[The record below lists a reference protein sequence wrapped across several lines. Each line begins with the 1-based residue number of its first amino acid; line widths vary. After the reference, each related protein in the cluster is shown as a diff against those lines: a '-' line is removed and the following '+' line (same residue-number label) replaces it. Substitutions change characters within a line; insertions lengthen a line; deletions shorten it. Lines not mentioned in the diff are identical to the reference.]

1 MVVACTD
8 AFEISHSNGLFF
20 WRIVIWF
27 LITSHHLIVLLVYKS
42 SGRLVLGFNSRQ
54 RLRNRWGLWLSCF
67 VVDHFTGSFLSNW
80 VVWEVSGSCM
90 VEASEVNLLYLQ
102 VLLFLFKDVFALHR
116 RNHWVLSLLNHSVHQ
131 TICPNIKQFSL
142 LSTENGFGLVVCFG
156 RFDRLLD
163 EARFLGLRCWL
174 EDVMQYLLL
183 PEGHFVRVDNWD
195 QLNSL
200 TLAQVRSS
208 VEFRRPVVSCFH
220 F

>member
-1 MVVACTD
+1 
-8 AFEISHSNGLFF
+8 
-20 WRIVIWF
+20 
-27 LITSHHLIVLLVYKS
+27 
-42 SGRLVLGFNSRQ
+42 
-54 RLRNRWGLWLSCF
+54 LWLSCF

-90 VEASEVNLLYLQ
+90 VEANEVDLLYLQ

-116 RNHWVLSLLNHSVHQ
+116 RNHWVLGLLNHSVHQ

-142 LSTENGFGLVVCFG
+142 LSTENGFGLVVRFG
-156 RFDRLLD
+156 RFDWFLD

-174 EDVMQYLLL
+174 ENVVQYLLL

-200 TLAQVRSS
+200 TLAQFKLFAQVRSS